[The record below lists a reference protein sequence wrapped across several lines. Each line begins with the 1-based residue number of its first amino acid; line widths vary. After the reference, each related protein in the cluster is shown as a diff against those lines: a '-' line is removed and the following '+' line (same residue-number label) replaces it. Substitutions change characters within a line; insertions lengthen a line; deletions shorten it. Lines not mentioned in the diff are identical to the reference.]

1 MTKVE
6 TSQCWAVGLLVTAS
20 LRRLHCIRLEHR
32 DSNIIKL
39 DLSCEEIEICVL
51 CEGFLN
57 SNEFVTLSLLLG
69 VSEHCR
75 ANLSCL
81 RKSPWRRNW
90 DQITSQI
97 SSVDFC
103 SQYNAQN
110 VKEVFRLQF
119 LVLRTRRRGV
129 VEESE
134 LILFDL
140 KRHSVVNQYKEELLI
155 KFNLD
160 PRKVSSTVVL

>member
-1 MTKVE
+1 M
-6 TSQCWAVGLLVTAS
+6 
-20 LRRLHCIRLEHR
+20 
-32 DSNIIKL
+32 
-39 DLSCEEIEICVL
+39 

-57 SNEFVTLSLLLG
+57 SNEFVTLCLLLG

-75 ANLSCL
+75 TNQSCL
-81 RKSPWRRNW
+81 LKSPWRRNW